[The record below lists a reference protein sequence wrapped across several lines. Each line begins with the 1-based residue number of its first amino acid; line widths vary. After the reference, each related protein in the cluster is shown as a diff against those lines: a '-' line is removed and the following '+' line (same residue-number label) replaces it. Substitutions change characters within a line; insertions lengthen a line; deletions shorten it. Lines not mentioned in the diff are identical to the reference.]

1 MTNFEWIKAMDLKNL
16 AKFLCSNME
25 CSKCFAS
32 ENCSFGVNG
41 MIEWLKA
48 GGENG

>member
-1 MTNFEWIKAMDLKNL
+1 MTNFEWIKAMGVGEL

-32 ENCSFGVNG
+32 DSCSFGDNG
-41 MIEWLKA
+41 MVKWLKA
-48 GGENG
+48 GGEND